1 MRHSILIASI
11 SAIAAVSA
19 ANISFATTTTNDF
32 SSGVGSGWSVD
43 RYAPQVFDTVSFG
56 GSDRLRLGLRTS
68 GNLANRPSGYDNSF
82 YNYQGMQQSITG
94 APTGSSIS
102 VDMYVDNNWND
113 GARAGIW
120 GVLSN
125 SGGISAYPII
135 EYTKGTNTDGSIGAG
150 NFSGFRYWDDTNGW
164 VEQSTSIA
172 TNAWYRMTIGLTNSQ
187 ATYSISDVATGALV
201 ANYAVSNL
209 GSTFFSGL
217 ILQGHNKGPAG
228 DYDIM
233 FDNLTVAVP
242 APGVAALLGLA
253 GAFGH
258 RRRRN

>member
-56 GSDRLRLGLRTS
+56 GNDRLRLGLRTS
-68 GNLANRPSGYDNSF
+68 GNLANRPSPYDNSF
-82 YNYQGMQQSITG
+82 YNYQGMGQSITS

-102 VDMYVDNNWND
+102 VDMYVDASWQN

-125 SGGISAYPII
+125 SAGISGYPII

-172 TNAWYRMTIGLTNSQ
+172 TNAWYRMTIGLTNSL
-187 ATYSISDVATGALV
+187 ATYSISDAAGVLV

-209 GSTFFSGL
+209 GSTSFSGL
-217 ILQGHNKGPAG
+217 ILQGGNKGPAG

-233 FDNLTVAVP
+233 YDNLTVAVP
-242 APGVAALLGLA
+242 APGVAALIGLA
-253 GAFGH
+253 GAFGG